1 MHAVTAIAPLRA
13 LCAPTAPTPPSAS
26 RAARTT
32 PSGVAPRTAGRPPL
46 RRRAGV
52 VLALA
57 LVALAAPLGAC
68 AQAAAAS
75 PLSDALRSEIERMAQ
90 AAATTVW
97 GAHTPPPRTEVIV
110 GALNPSLKLAPCQQV
125 QPYLPPGIRPLGRSR
140 IGLRCIE
147 GPTHWN
153 VSLPVTIKLWAPS
166 LVASGLLPAGTV
178 LTQAHLRS
186 AEVDL
191 AERPDPAIT
200 EVQLA
205 LGRTLQRSLAAGDA
219 LRRGDLKTR
228 QFFSGGDTVRIVA
241 QGPGYAISSEGQALG
256 PGLEGQSVRVRID
269 NGRVLSGIATGHR
282 RIELAL

>member
-1 MHAVTAIAPLRA
+1 MLAVICLVPLRCPSA
-13 LCAPTAPTPPSAS
+13 PPAPTAPTAAMSGPAPCS
-26 RAARTT
+26 RR
-32 PSGVAPRTAGRPPL
+32 
-46 RRRAGV
+46 
-52 VLALA
+52 LALA
-57 LVALAAPLGAC
+57 PGRAGLALLLALAAPIAW
-68 AQAAAAS
+68 AQPAAAS
-75 PLSDALRSEIERMAQ
+75 PLSEGLRSEIERMAQ
-90 AAATTVW
+90 TAASTVW
-97 GAHTPPPRTEVIV
+97 GANTPPPRTEVIV
-110 GALNPSLKLAPCQQV
+110 GSLNPSLKLAPCQQV

-147 GPTHWN
+147 GPTRWN

-166 LVASGLLPAGTV
+166 LVASGLLPAGTL

-191 AERPDPAIT
+191 AERPDPAIADL
-200 EVQLA
+200 QLA

-269 NGRVLSGIATGHR
+269 NGRVLSGIATGDR
-282 RIELAL
+282 RIEVSL